1 MGTNTIDQSIIVVSG
16 LPRSGTSMM
25 MQMLSDGGL
34 PLLTDA
40 LRGADADN
48 PRGYYEFEPVRRTR
62 RDHQWLDDAV
72 GKAVKV
78 IHLLLFD
85 LPTDRRYR
93 VILMR
98 RDVQEVIQSQAAM
111 LARTGRQGAALSA
124 AKLAEVFTRQMREV
138 TDYLA
143 RQACFDVFDV
153 PYESAVAD
161 PQATATAVGRFLG
174 GRLDCDAMAAAV
186 DPSLYRQ
193 KQQRP

>member
-1 MGTNTIDQSIIVVSG
+1 MGTNAIDQSIIIVSG

-25 MQMLSDGGL
+25 MQMLSGGGL

-62 RDHQWLDDAV
+62 RDHKWLDDAV

-78 IHLLLFD
+78 IHLLLLD

-111 LARTGRQGAALSA
+111 LARAGRQGAALSPA
-124 AKLAEVFTRQMREV
+124 RLAEVFARQMRDV

-153 PYESAVAD
+153 SYESAVDD
-161 PQATATAVGRFLG
+161 PQATAIAVDRFLG
-174 GRLDCDAMAAAV
+174 GRLDCDAMAATV

-193 KQQRP
+193 KR

>member
-1 MGTNTIDQSIIVVSG
+1 
-16 LPRSGTSMM
+16 MM
-25 MQMLSDGGL
+25 MQMLSGGGL

-62 RDHQWLDDAV
+62 RDHKWLDDAV

-78 IHLLLFD
+78 IHLLLLD

-111 LARTGRQGAALSA
+111 LARAGRQGAALSPA
-124 AKLAEVFTRQMREV
+124 RLAEVFARQMRDV

-153 PYESAVAD
+153 SY
-161 PQATATAVGRFLG
+161 
-174 GRLDCDAMAAAV
+174 
-186 DPSLYRQ
+186 
-193 KQQRP
+193 